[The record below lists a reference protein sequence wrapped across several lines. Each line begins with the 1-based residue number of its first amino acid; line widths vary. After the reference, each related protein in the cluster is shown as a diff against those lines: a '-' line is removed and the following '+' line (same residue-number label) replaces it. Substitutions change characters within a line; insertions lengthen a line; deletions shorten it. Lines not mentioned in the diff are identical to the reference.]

1 MNWASKQHP
10 VETIVE
16 WIAPIPLAIAAA
28 WACWRLGLNRIEA
41 AAAGVAA
48 LTVGFAILRFAGRK
62 NERAPF
68 AFEPTAIEPIAPEL
82 EELLLDEKD
91 ELLELEDVLVEVPED
106 SRVVKLFAREEPTPG
121 ELVDRI
127 ADFLGDGRRPA
138 AVISVEAA
146 QPVDASAAL
155 QAALANIRA
164 SLR

>member
-1 MNWASKQHP
+1 MNWATKQHP
-10 VETIVE
+10 IETIVE
-16 WIAPIPLAIAAA
+16 WIAPIPLALAAA
-28 WACWRLGLNRIEA
+28 WACWRLGLDIVA
-41 AAAGVAA
+41 AVAAGVAA
-48 LTVGFAILRFAGRK
+48 LTAGFAILRFAGRTS
-62 NERAPF
+62 EGEAF
-68 AFEPTAIEPIAPEL
+68 DFEPAAIETVTPDL

-127 ADFLGDGRRPA
+127 ADFLGEGRRPA
-138 AVISVEAA
+138 PVIPVDAA
-146 QPVDASAAL
+146 QQADASAAL

>member
-16 WIAPIPLAIAAA
+16 WIAPIPLALATA
-28 WACWRLGLNRIEA
+28 WACWRLGLNRIEG

-48 LTVGFAILRFAGRK
+48 LTAGCALLRFAERK
-62 NERAPF
+62 ANGLPF
-68 AFEPTAIEPIAPEL
+68 EFEPAAIEPVSPAL

-106 SRVVKLFAREEPTPG
+106 SRVVALFAREEPTPG

-127 ADFLGDGRRPA
+127 ADFLGEGRRPA
-138 AVISVEAA
+138 PVIPVEAA
-146 QPVDASAAL
+146 QPADATAAL